1 MFYPVFGVVTRVHR
15 NMQNKELR
23 NLFFSPYIA
32 KKVKS
37 MRVR

>member
-1 MFYPVFGVVTRVHR
+1 
-15 NMQNKELR
+15 MQNKELR